1 MWSVRI
7 LVVEDD
13 ADQAAS
19 VADFYESLGH
29 EVVVASN
36 GPHALRQV
44 ESFEPDV
51 VLIDIVLPV
60 FDGNLVA
67 AEIRRRRTSPP
78 RLLAMTGRR
87 ESVLAAMFDGFLAKP
102 LKPDELRE
110 ALAV

>member
-1 MWSVRI
+1 VRI

-29 EVVVASN
+29 EVRVATN

-44 ESFEPDV
+44 ESFDPEI

-67 AEIRRRRTSPP
+67 AEIRRRRTAPP
-78 RLLAMTGRR
+78 RLFAMTGRR
-87 ESVLAAMFDGFLAKP
+87 ESVLSAMFDGFLAKP
-102 LKPDELRE
+102 LKPEQ
-110 ALAV
+110 LAQAVAA

>member
-1 MWSVRI
+1 MRI

-19 VADFYESLGH
+19 VADFYQSLGH
-29 EVVVASN
+29 EVEVATN

-44 ESFEPDV
+44 DVFGPDV

-67 AEIRRRRTSPP
+67 AEIRRRHAVPP
-78 RLLAMTGRR
+78 RLFAMTGRR

-102 LKPDELRE
+102 LKPAELQQ
-110 ALAV
+110 AVGATA

>member
-1 MWSVRI
+1 MRI

-19 VADFYESLGH
+19 VADFYESMGH
-29 EVVVASN
+29 QVEVATN

-44 ESFEPDV
+44 DSFEPDV

-67 AEIRRRRTSPP
+67 AEIRRRHPEPP
-78 RLLAMTGRR
+78 RLFAMTGRK
-87 ESVLAAMFDGFLAKP
+87 ESVLSAMFDGFLAKP
-102 LKPDELRE
+102 LKPAELQRVV
-110 ALAV
+110 AAAA